1 MLEVVEILQNI
12 YIFIITNINISHAS
26 FIRMYSH

>member
-1 MLEVVEILQNI
+1 MLEVVEIHQNI
-12 YIFIITNINISHAS
+12 YIFIITNIKFSHAS